1 MVRVTTPLQ
10 AIPQLICLTQNSPDS
25 WTVSDNRC
33 PSKTNCGIVV
43 FCDLAAPKLMSKP
56 VLRRSCGTSR
66 TIRLD
71 AQNLENSDWPPVSAG
86 WRRRLRKS
94 VSSSP
99 EVDKGSIDWPGQCSD
114 LVQVNLKRE
123 GFAAAP
129 AASVEWDKPANVRV
143 SPDES
148 VIVVDDVPLVECM
161 SSAARSADW
170 LIPAFR

>member
-1 MVRVTTPLQ
+1 
-10 AIPQLICLTQNSPDS
+10 
-25 WTVSDNRC
+25 
-33 PSKTNCGIVV
+33 
-43 FCDLAAPKLMSKP
+43 MSKP

-66 TIRLD
+66 TIRPD

-99 EVDKGSIDWPGQCSD
+99 EVDKGSVDWPGQCSD
-114 LVQVNLKRE
+114 LVQVNLKKE
-123 GFAAAP
+123 GFAAAS
-129 AASVEWDKPANVRV
+129 AAIVEWDRPANVRV